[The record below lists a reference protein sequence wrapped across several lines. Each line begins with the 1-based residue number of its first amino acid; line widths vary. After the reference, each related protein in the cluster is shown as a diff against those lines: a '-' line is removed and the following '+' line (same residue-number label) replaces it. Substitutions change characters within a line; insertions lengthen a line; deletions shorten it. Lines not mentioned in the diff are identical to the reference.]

1 MIVRLLAEALSRLTR
16 YATLPCTTLR
26 DRLNCLVSGLL
37 NILLAMPS
45 MRSPRV
51 MRLYDVLCRK
61 LAGKTWMR
69 FHDYTVRSVDC
80 EGMLVF
86 HPLYE
91 PEITRILLGI
101 LKPGYVFV
109 DVGAH
114 VGRYTLLAAKK
125 VGADGLV
132 IALEPIPET
141 FQTLRE
147 NIEVNRVNNVVALY
161 SVRFCTMPTRTHIA
175 VGTG

>member
-1 MIVRLLAEALSRLTR
+1 MIVKLIVEALSRLAH
-16 YATLPCTTLR
+16 YVTLPCTTLKEM
-26 DRLNCLVSGLL
+26 LNCLVSGLL
-37 NILLAMPS
+37 NILLAVPS

-91 PEITRILLGI
+91 PEITRILLGL
-101 LKPGYVFV
+101 LKPGRVFV

-125 VGADGLV
+125 VGSNGLV
-132 IALEPIPET
+132 VALEPIPET
-141 FQTLRE
+141 F
-147 NIEVNRVNNVVALY
+147 
-161 SVRFCTMPTRTHIA
+161 
-175 VGTG
+175 